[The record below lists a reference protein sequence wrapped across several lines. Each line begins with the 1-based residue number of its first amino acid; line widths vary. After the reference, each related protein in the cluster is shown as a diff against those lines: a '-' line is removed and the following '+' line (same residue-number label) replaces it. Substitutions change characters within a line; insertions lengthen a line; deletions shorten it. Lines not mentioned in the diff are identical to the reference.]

1 MDSLLVLVFLTPLEI
16 MASLLWI
23 DKRLVRFHHPCSP
36 NHFFKTSHT
45 PNKFTTYFFLGIRK
59 KKNLHALL
67 LPNSL
72 VLGENNFSR
81 NHYVI
86 LTFSTK

>member
-36 NHFFKTSHT
+36 NHLFKTSHT
-45 PNKFTTYFFLGIRK
+45 PNKFTTYFFLGIGK
-59 KKNLHALL
+59 EKKNYTLYSYLIHL
-67 LPNSL
+67 SL
-72 VLGENNFSR
+72 VKIIS
-81 NHYVI
+81 HATI
-86 LTFSTK
+86 T